1 MNRKYILL
9 FLLIASAILFAIVIN
24 SKRRAILGTHF
35 TLSSPEITVSAAI
48 GERNLTIFGWAPAQ
62 SQIRL
67 DGGAVYDSV
76 SAAKNGSFL
85 ISGIYLPNI
94 PVYPEICLQA
104 RDAEGRTTQ
113 PTCLPRL
120 EIGQYNYTVGPVL
133 LSPTLSLEKG
143 EIIKGNQAA
152 AQGKTTP
159 NTQVGIFLARTAL
172 AYSIPKYQIMSDKA
186 GNFEFNLPTEAVD
199 KWRVFAGANILGAAS
214 PKSNTLTFN
223 IHPGIYYLWIFL
235 QSLLALIRP
244 HLLYFV
250 IVIEVV
256 ILVLS
261 FKRHTHS
268 LR

>member
-9 FLLIASAILFAIVIN
+9 FLLVASAILFAIVIN

-48 GERNLTIFGWAPAQ
+48 GERKLTIFGWAPVQ

-76 SAAKNGSFL
+76 SAAKDGSFL